1 MLQIKNYDPVDKDLN
16 LRNEDEGFK
25 SLHLQPRII

>member
-1 MLQIKNYDPVDKDLN
+1 MLQIKKYGVVVKDLN
-16 LRNEDEGFK
+16 LQNEDEGFK